1 MDKTRFYKRLNGLK
15 DAYPNECTLIESIQ
29 NIFNKTI
36 TPISNS
42 NKKALKIF
50 PEQFIKRIPR
60 GHGEWTTML
69 HIWAENGLSD
79 LIYISPIVLT
89 TKNSDGDSVLMT
101 LILAATGKYTEQI
114 DYDLIQK
121 ILNADLSYKYKSN
134 LTNEQELG
142 NVWEETDIN
151 NKTPLEYLYEFSTG
165 SGLFDGQLPDE
176 KLKIMLKEFVNKTD
190 TNETRI

>member
-1 MDKTRFYKRLNGLK
+1 
-15 DAYPNECTLIESIQ
+15 
-29 NIFNKTI
+29 
-36 TPISNS
+36 
-42 NKKALKIF
+42 
-50 PEQFIKRIPR
+50 
-60 GHGEWTTML
+60 ML

-101 LILAATGKYTEQI
+101 LVLSATGKYTEQI

-165 SGLFDGQLPDE
+165 TGLFDGQLPDE